1 MPLNKQST
9 DYFICSIVTQDIHM
23 REFCLYFYAWRLTMG
38 LKSELKKAKAKAKEA
53 ANRIDTH
60 QSREEARDRLTR
72 VNSITAPPPR
82 AYRNI
87 KT

>member
-1 MPLNKQST
+1 
-9 DYFICSIVTQDIHM
+9 
-23 REFCLYFYAWRLTMG
+23 MG